1 TLYGKLQEIDK
12 RRAAILKSIEE
23 QGKLTDELR
32 TSLEATDSLQE
43 LEDLYLPFRPKRKT
57 RASAARDKGLEPLAR
72 QLMAPG
78 CSADPETLAGKFL
91 SDAVPDT
98 ASALQGARDIMAEW
112 ISDSRRS
119 RQTVRRIFDRQA
131 IIRSA
136 VIKGKAQDGI
146 VYQHYFDFQEPL
158 RKSPSHRILAMLRG
172 EREGIL
178 KVTIAAA
185 TQDAVQEALIRNYV
199 TQPTS
204 AAGQIEMAVRD
215 SCNRLLLPAME
226 TEYKQRA
233 KERAD
238 TDAIR
243 IFADN
248 LRQLLLAPPLGE
260 KAVLAIDPGFRTGC
274 KVVCLDPQGN
284 LMHNETIFPHP
295 PQSEVVQATR
305 KITSLVS
312 AYKIDAIAIG
322 NGTAGRET
330 ERFIQRLIFGRDVQV
345 FSVNES
351 GASVYSASAVAREEF
366 PDYDVTVR
374 GAVSIGRRLMDPLSE
389 LVKIDPKS
397 IGVGQYQHDVDQ
409 GLLKASLDTVVESC
423 VNHVG
428 VNVNTA
434 GRHLLTYVSGVGPQ
448 LAQRI
453 VDYRTEH
460 GPFSSREELKSV
472 PRMGSRTFEQCAG
485 FLRIPDADNPLDN
498 SAVHPESYAI
508 VNRMAEDLHT
518 DVRTLLKDRKLQ
530 QQIDLNRYVTSSQDG
545 KARNDK
551 TEGLVATE
559 HQVGLPTL
567 QDIMQELAKPG
578 RDPRSRIDV
587 FEFSQD
593 VHQIE
598 DVQPGMILPGIVTN
612 ITDFGCF
619 VDIGVKQDGLVHV
632 SQLAGRYVKH
642 PSEVVKVYDHVQ
654 VKVLDVDV
662 ARKRISLSMKNL
674 GN

>member
-1 TLYGKLQEIDK
+1 
-12 RRAAILKSIEE
+12 
-23 QGKLTDELR
+23 
-32 TSLEATDSLQE
+32 
-43 LEDLYLPFRPKRKT
+43 
-57 RASAARDKGLEPLAR
+57 
-72 QLMAPG
+72 
-78 CSADPETLAGKFL
+78 
-91 SDAVPDT
+91 
-98 ASALQGARDIMAEW
+98 
-112 ISDSRRS
+112 
-119 RQTVRRIFDRQA
+119 
-131 IIRSA
+131 
-136 VIKGKAQDGI
+136 
-146 VYQHYFDFQEPL
+146 
-158 RKSPSHRILAMLRG
+158 
-172 EREGIL
+172 
-178 KVTIAAA
+178 
-185 TQDAVQEALIRNYV
+185 
-199 TQPTS
+199 
-204 AAGQIEMAVRD
+204 
-215 SCNRLLLPAME
+215 
-226 TEYKQRA
+226 
-233 KERAD
+233 
-238 TDAIR
+238 
-243 IFADN
+243 
-248 LRQLLLAPPLGE
+248 
-260 KAVLAIDPGFRTGC
+260 
-274 KVVCLDPQGN
+274 
-284 LMHNETIFPHP
+284 
-295 PQSEVVQATR
+295 
-305 KITSLVS
+305 
-312 AYKIDAIAIG
+312 
-322 NGTAGRET
+322 
-330 ERFIQRLIFGRDVQV
+330 
-345 FSVNES
+345 
-351 GASVYSASAVAREEF
+351 
-366 PDYDVTVR
+366 
-374 GAVSIGRRLMDPLSE
+374 MDPLSE